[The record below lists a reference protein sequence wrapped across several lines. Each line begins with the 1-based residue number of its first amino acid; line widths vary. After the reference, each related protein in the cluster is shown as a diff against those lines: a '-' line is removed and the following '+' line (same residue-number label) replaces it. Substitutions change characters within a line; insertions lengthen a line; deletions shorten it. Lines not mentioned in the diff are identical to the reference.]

1 MSKTIAR
8 GAHVVTDTSR
18 HNSRPI
24 ISVLDQKS
32 LRESLGGTARE
43 SRREIASKAAGQFQ
57 VRGRRSQAKNTIVVD
72 ASSARRQLYFLM
84 DASAPTLRNI
94 PLETIQNLMPQA
106 IEMAFLQLLMQQP
119 ESGPTIRESVWS
131 MVTADEAIESVA
143 KEAIAA
149 VAKKLSKQPP
159 ATDQLEEPYKFK
171 VATAAQLR
179 DRVLARA
186 KWLTAQEISEN
197 AGYQNANPS
206 VQPNKWK
213 KAGKIFAITVDGK
226 DRFPAYALG
235 MDGKPL
241 PQMAEVLSVL
251 SPHRQ
256 PLAIASWFASANGW
270 LGSKTPMES
279 IADNPQ
285 GVLKAAK
292 MEVAP
297 IEHG

>member
-8 GAHVVTDTSR
+8 GAHVVTDTLR
-18 HNSRPI
+18 QNSRPI
-24 ISVLDQKS
+24 ISFLDQNS
-32 LRESLGGTARE
+32 LRQSLRRPQARRAVGG
-43 SRREIASKAAGQFQ
+43 KFQ
-57 VRGRRSQAKNTIVVD
+57 GRVG
-72 ASSARRQLYFLM
+72 SARAKQAIAVEPAPAHPLYILM
-84 DASAPTLRNI
+84 DAGSPTLSGI
-94 PLETIQNLMPQA
+94 PLENIQQA
-106 IEMAFLQLLMQQP
+106 IEFAILQLVIQQQGSAP
-119 ESGPTIRESVWS
+119 AISEGLWS
-131 MVTADEAIESVA
+131 MVAAGAADGIATEAELA
-143 KEAIAA
+143 
-149 VAKKLSKQPP
+149 SKQPP
-159 ATDQLEEPYKFK
+159 ASEQLKEPYKFK

-179 DRVLARA
+179 DRVLAKA
-186 KWLTAQEISEN
+186 EWLTAQEVSEN
-197 AGYQNANPS
+197 AGYKNANSS

-213 KAGKIFAITVDGK
+213 KAGRIFAITVDGK

-235 MDGKPL
+235 VDGKPL

-251 SPHRQ
+251 CPHRQ
-256 PLAIASWFASANGW
+256 PLAIASWFASANSW

>member
-24 ISVLDQKS
+24 ISVLDRNS
-32 LRESLGGTARE
+32 LRDSLSGTIRE
-43 SRREIASKAAGQFQ
+43 SRREVAGRVYSGVRSGRGKFKKAVAGE
-57 VRGRRSQAKNTIVVD
+57 AM
-72 ASSARRQLYFLM
+72 SAARQLYFLM

-106 IEMAFLQLLMQQP
+106 IEMAFLQLLMQRP
-119 ESGPTIRESVWS
+119 ESGLAIRESVWS
-131 MVTADEAIESVA
+131 MVAAGMADGIADAEEKFALQQSQVSA
-143 KEAIAA
+143 QPKERH
-149 VAKKLSKQPP
+149 KL
-159 ATDQLEEPYKFK
+159 K
-171 VATAAQLR
+171 VATPAQLR
-179 DRVLARA
+179 DQVLSRGE
-186 KWLTAQEISEN
+186 WLTAQEVSEN

-235 MDGKPL
+235 VDGKPL

-251 SPHRQ
+251 GPHRQ
-256 PLAIASWFASANGW
+256 PLAIASWFASANSW

-285 GVLKAAK
+285 GVLMAAK

>member
-1 MSKTIAR
+1 MSKTLAR

-24 ISVLDQKS
+24 ISVLDQNS
-32 LRESLGGTARE
+32 LRDSLSGTIQG
-43 SRREIASKAAGQFQ
+43 SRREVAGRVYSGVRTGRAKFKKAVAGE
-57 VRGRRSQAKNTIVVD
+57 AM
-72 ASSARRQLYFLM
+72 SAARQLYFLM

-94 PLETIQNLMPQA
+94 PLEIIQNLMPQA
-106 IEMAFLQLLMQQP
+106 IEMALLQILMQQP
-119 ESGPTIRESVWS
+119 DSGPAIRDGVWS
-131 MVTADEAIESVA
+131 MVAAEESVGIATEA
-143 KEAIAA
+143 KPA
-149 VAKKLSKQPP
+149 SKQTPVNEQP
-159 ATDQLEEPYKFK
+159 TERHKFK
-171 VATAAQLR
+171 VATPAQLR
-179 DRVLARA
+179 DQVLSRG
-186 KWLTAQEISEN
+186 KWLTAQEVSEN

-235 MDGKPL
+235 VDGKPL

-256 PLAIASWFASANGW
+256 PLAIASWFASANSW